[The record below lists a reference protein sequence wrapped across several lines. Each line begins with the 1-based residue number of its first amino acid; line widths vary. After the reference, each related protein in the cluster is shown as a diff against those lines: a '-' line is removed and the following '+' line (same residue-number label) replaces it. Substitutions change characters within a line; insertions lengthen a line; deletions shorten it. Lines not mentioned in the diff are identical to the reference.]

1 MANNAESVLS
11 VARSQIGIT
20 SGKKYWDYVIG
31 GGYKNGNST
40 PWCACFVSWVF
51 KQAGAKCAG
60 LPAASCTYGIYAVA
74 KKKGKVVTSSTAR
87 PGDLVIFN
95 FDSNWGD
102 GEHVGIIESVGAN
115 TFVTIEGNTDSRGSA
130 NGGRVAKMVRKK
142 NLTFA
147 IIRPDYDKAKPVIE
161 QLVVDG
167 VGGPKTI
174 RRWQEQVGSAYLDG
188 VISGQYKPNAKYFPA
203 ITSVT
208 FEDTGESQ
216 LVKIVQHMCGIEAD
230 GYWGLDTTIAINARL
245 GLKNKKVFDK
255 DSVMA
260 LQKTLNMG
268 RF

>member
-147 IIRPDYDKAKPVIE
+147 IIRPDYDAKPATNE
-161 QLVVDG
+161 LVVDG
-167 VGGPKTI
+167 IAGPKTVA
-174 RRWQEQVGSAYLDG
+174 RWQQVVGSAYVDG
-188 VISGQYKPNAKYFPA
+188 VISGQYKPNEKWFPA
-203 ITSVT
+203 ISSVT
-208 FEDTGESQ
+208 YEDTGESQ
-216 LVKIVQHMCGIEAD
+216 LVKITQKLMGITAD
-230 GYWGLDTTIAINARL
+230 GYIGPSYAKALNKRL
-245 GLKNKKVFDK
+245 GLNGTTIDRNC
-255 DSVMA
+255 VMA